1 MGIALYRQYRQTLK
15 LTPFT
20 GRYMPYNWSNLPNP
34 LDAQWMA
41 YSWMLDEFARELA
54 NTVNGFTNDVHS
66 LTAWSSVVQPLTQKR
81 QLEATRE
88 FIDKLAT
95 SAVNLPYVVKGRF
108 AFAAAHLCHQ
118 ANMLKFPATWS
129 DDLPLDGEIYP
140 HVADSYGKSW
150 KSYRHLKHAL
160 DAIGG
165 RAFRDGTGDFR
176 NAYNHRF
183 SPRFVVGMT
192 QLVARTINSS
202 TGQVRYGFGGRD
214 PLELAKIVSLLE
226 QEQVRFYMAFERF
239 QELVR
244 EHEQAIRDHA
254 SLTP

>member
-15 LTPFT
+15 ATPFT

-34 LDAQWMA
+34 VDAQWMA
-41 YSWMLDEFARELA
+41 YSWMLDEFGRELA
-54 NTVNGFTNDVHS
+54 NTVNEFTNDVHS
-66 LTAWSSVVQPLTQKR
+66 LAAWSTVVGSLAQKK
-81 QLEATRE
+81 QFEATRE

-118 ANMLKFPATWS
+118 ANMLKFPATWN
-129 DDLPLDGEIYP
+129 DDLPLDCDIYP

-150 KSYRHLKHAL
+150 KSYKRLKRAL
-160 DAIGG
+160 DAIGA

-192 QLVARTINSS
+192 QLVTRAVNASS
-202 TGQVRYGFGGRD
+202 GQVRYGFGGRG
-214 PLELAKIVSLLE
+214 PLDLAKIVTLLE
-226 QEQVRFYMAFERF
+226 QEKSRFYAAFESF
-239 QELVR
+239 QELVY
-244 EHEQAIRDHA
+244 EHERAIRDHVKP
-254 SLTP
+254 TH

>member
-15 LTPFT
+15 ATPFT

-34 LDAQWMA
+34 VDAQWMA
-41 YSWMLDEFARELA
+41 YSWMLDEFGRELA

-66 LTAWSSVVQPLTQKR
+66 LAAWSTVVGSLAQKR
-81 QLEATRE
+81 QFEATRE

-118 ANMLKFPATWS
+118 ANMLKFPATWN
-129 DDLPLDGEIYP
+129 DDLPLDCDIYP

-150 KSYRHLKHAL
+150 KSYKRLKRAL
-160 DAIGG
+160 DAIGA

-192 QLVARTINSS
+192 QLVTRAVNAS

-214 PLELAKIVSLLE
+214 PLDLAKIVTLLE
-226 QEQVRFYMAFERF
+226 QEQLRFYAAFESF
-239 QELVR
+239 QELVY
-244 EHEQAIRDHA
+244 EHERAIRNHVKPT
-254 SLTP
+254 L